1 MLGKVRAVEH
11 ILQVLCIKGRA
22 KPDALEAAVDVD
34 LVAVIEQFEQAG
46 LVENTKLGYRVTD
59 IGRARADELY
69 ARERSEAAHVIEDVY
84 EAFLPINDQVK
95 QIVTDWQLRE
105 VDGTMVLNDHQDPA
119 YDARV
124 IERLRALDAEIEATL
139 ARLSA
144 ALPRFDGYTRRL
156 QRALV
161 EIDAGDRTMVAAPI
175 KDSYHTVWF
184 ELHEELLVLSGRRAR
199 RVTLTLQRESRS
211 TISRSSQAFQ
221 ASGGSSSGAS

>member
-1 MLGKVRAVEH
+1 M
-11 ILQVLCIKGRA
+11 
-22 KPDALEAAVDVD
+22 
-34 LVAVIEQFEQAG
+34 
-46 LVENTKLGYRVTD
+46 
-59 IGRARADELY
+59 
-69 ARERSEAAHVIEDVY
+69 IEDVY

-184 ELHEELLVLSGRRAR
+184 ELHEDLLVLSGRQ
-199 RVTLTLQRESRS
+199 RVE
-211 TISRSSQAFQ
+211 
-221 ASGGSSSGAS
+221 